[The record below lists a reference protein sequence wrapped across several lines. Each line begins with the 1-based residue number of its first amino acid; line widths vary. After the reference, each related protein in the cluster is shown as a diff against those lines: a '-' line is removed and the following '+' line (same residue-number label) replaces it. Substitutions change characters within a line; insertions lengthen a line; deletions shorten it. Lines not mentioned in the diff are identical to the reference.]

1 MNSKIQYFQGSIW
14 SSVKPTENKTKH
26 IRIRNVKVMVLK
38 KKKKI
43 NLEADHCGQ
52 WESTWEKEG
61 GEPAPPPPQPWSLR
75 QRQWGK
81 SCTLRYS
88 EGLPE
93 AAGESQVTWNGC
105 GEITGVYTDL
115 CFRKTKEAKMKT
127 NMSLAPIARNYMR
140 AALGERWLAL
150 GTKEVSNDFR

>member
-1 MNSKIQYFQGSIW
+1 M
-14 SSVKPTENKTKH
+14 KPTENKTKH
-26 IRIRNVKVMVLK
+26 IRIRNVKVMVL

-93 AAGESQVTWNGC
+93 AAGESQVTRNGC

>member
-1 MNSKIQYFQGSIW
+1 
-14 SSVKPTENKTKH
+14 
-26 IRIRNVKVMVLK
+26 MVL

-93 AAGESQVTWNGC
+93 AAGESQVTQNGC